1 MILNSATLTAF
12 LEKMKKKI
20 VNKTMFYCPNCGKEE
35 ATSNS
40 SGEITCENCGFD
52 ETTDKPKN
60 Y

>member
-1 MILNSATLTAF
+1 
-12 LEKMKKKI
+12 MKKKI